1 MYVLLIIAIYS
12 DSCVEKT
19 LIYYPHITKKCDI
32 CDMIQIETIFDILVK
47 GFIIGVVVSAPLG
60 PVGVL
65 CIQRTLNKG
74 RWYGFVT
81 GLGASL
87 SDIAY
92 ALLTGY
98 GMSFV
103 FDYINK
109 NIFYLQLLGSVMLLL
124 FGIYTF
130 RSNPVQS
137 IRPASSSKGSYFHN
151 FITAFFVTLSNP
163 LIIFLFIGLFARFA
177 FVQPGVLVFEEITGY
192 LAIAIGALTWWLGIT
207 YFVNK
212 VRTKFNSGI
221 CCRIDLY
228 FVGRVTLLRDNI
240 MNQIAQQLKEKNIAE
255 YLIYMWQEED
265 LIRANHCEP
274 EEMEANVI
282 ARYPE
287 EQRPAMREWY
297 TNLITMMG
305 EEGVR
310 EKGHLQINKNVIIN
324 LTELHNALSSSPK
337 FPFYSAAY
345 FKALPFIV
353 ELRNKNGKKD
363 EPELETC
370 FEALYGV
377 LLLRLQKKSIS
388 EGTAKAVEAITSF
401 LSMLANYYDKD
412 RKGELKLD
420 E

>member
-1 MYVLLIIAIYS
+1 MFSICVLLVIAIYS

-19 LIYYPHITKKCDI
+19 LISYPRLIKKCDI
-32 CDMIQIETIFDILVK
+32 CGMIQIETIFDIIVK

-109 NIFYLQLLGSVMLLL
+109 NI
-124 FGIYTF
+124 YTF

-137 IRPASSSKGSYFHN
+137 IRPASSNKGSYFHN

-177 FVQPGVLVFEEITGY
+177 FVQPGVVVFEEITGY
-192 LAIAIGALTWWLGIT
+192 LAIASGALVWWLGIT

-212 VRTKFNSGI
+212 VRTKFNLRGI
-221 CCRIDLY
+221 WILN
-228 FVGRVTLLRDNI
+228 RVIGSIVMLVSVAGLIYTLL
-240 MNQIAQQLKEKNIAE
+240 
-255 YLIYMWQEED
+255 
-265 LIRANHCEP
+265 
-274 EEMEANVI
+274 
-282 ARYPE
+282 
-287 EQRPAMREWY
+287 
-297 TNLITMMG
+297 G
-305 EEGVR
+305 E
-310 EKGHLQINKNVIIN
+310 
-324 LTELHNALSSSPK
+324 S
-337 FPFYSAAY
+337 
-345 FKALPFIV
+345 
-353 ELRNKNGKKD
+353 
-363 EPELETC
+363 
-370 FEALYGV
+370 LY
-377 LLLRLQKKSIS
+377 
-388 EGTAKAVEAITSF
+388 
-401 LSMLANYYDKD
+401 
-412 RKGELKLD
+412 
-420 E
+420 